1 MNEEM
6 TTKEFLRQYLAA
18 NRRIDT
24 KLEQISKLRALAAKS
39 TTVLGDGTSFG
50 GGCTDKISGII
61 AKIVDMERQVDAQID
76 ELQEIKRD
84 VMAVVDK
91 VADARLQ
98 NLLER
103 RYINNQKW
111 EQIAY
116 EMGYDIRW
124 VYRMHGRALYHVQQ
138 IRHGKPVS

>member
-1 MNEEM
+1 MDEL
-6 TTKEFLRQYLAA
+6 TTKEFLRQYLVA

-39 TTVLGDGTSFG
+39 TTVLGDGTSSG
-50 GGCTDKISGII
+50 GGCPDKISGII

-84 VMAVVDK
+84 VMAVVDQ

-98 NLLER
+98 NLRLR
-103 RYINNQKW
+103 PCGDRISAPQSS
-111 EQIAY
+111 QIIFFFFGFFRCA
-116 EMGYDIRW
+116 ENSDMS
-124 VYRMHGRALYHVQQ
+124 HRATC
-138 IRHGKPVS
+138 IP